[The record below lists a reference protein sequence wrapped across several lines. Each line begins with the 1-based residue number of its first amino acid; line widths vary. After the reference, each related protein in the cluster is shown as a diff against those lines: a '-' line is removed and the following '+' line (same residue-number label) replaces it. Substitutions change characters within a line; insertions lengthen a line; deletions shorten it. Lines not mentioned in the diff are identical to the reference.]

1 MRYSHQKGG
10 INDLM
15 TKQKLVITGMGAV
28 TPIGIGVDT
37 YWNNL
42 IHGVKGISRI
52 TRIDTTNLPVHIAGE
67 IKDFQPTDYL
77 PKKLVRETDPFM
89 HYALIAAN
97 EALEHS
103 QLPVENERIGIVM
116 SSALNGIT
124 TIAETQD
131 ECTKKGVYKVS
142 PRFVPKVEGN
152 IAAAQIAI
160 THGIKGPSLTLSTA
174 CASGVD
180 AIGTAAMLIRAGE
193 TEAAIAV
200 GADATICP
208 IMLSGLAMSRALSLN
223 NDDPAGAS
231 KPFDLNR
238 DGFVVGEGGGAI
250 VIETEE
256 HAKKRGATIFAEL
269 LGYDSN
275 TDGYHVTSPAPDG
288 NGAISCME
296 RAIAKAG
303 LTPDGIDYIN
313 AHGTATKVG
322 DEIETLAIQ
331 SVFGKDGKVTVSSTK
346 GATGHMM
353 AGGGITETI
362 ACIQA
367 VRHDIIPPTLNYIT
381 PDPNCNINLVVNT
394 AKEMTVRTAMSNAF
408 GFGGQNASVIV
419 GKYNG

>member
-1 MRYSHQKGG
+1 
-10 INDLM
+10 M

-42 IHGVKGISRI
+42 LAGVKGIAPI
-52 TRIDTTNLPVHIAGE
+52 TRFDTSGLPVHIAGE
-67 IKDFQPTDYL
+67 VKDFNPADYL
-77 PKKLVRETDPFM
+77 PKKLVRETDAFM
-89 HYALIAAN
+89 HYALVAAN
-97 EALEHS
+97 EAIAQS
-103 QLPVENERIGIVM
+103 GLPVQEERVGIVM

-131 ECTKKGVYKVS
+131 ECTKKGAYKVS

-160 THGIKGPSLTLSTA
+160 SHGIQGPSLTLSTA

-193 TEAAIAV
+193 AEAVIAV

-208 IMLSGLAMSRALSLN
+208 VMLSGLANSRALSLN
-223 NDDPAGAS
+223 NEDPAGAS

-238 DGFVVGEGGGAI
+238 DGFVVGEGGGAV

-288 NGAISCME
+288 NGAISCMT
-296 RAIAKAG
+296 RAIQKAG
-303 LTPDGIDYIN
+303 LTPDDIDYVN

-322 DEIETLAIQ
+322 DEIEVRAIKA
-331 SVFGKDGKVTVSSTK
+331 VFGEEDRVTVSSTK

-367 VRHDIIPPTLNYIT
+367 VRNDVVPATLNYET
-381 PDPNCNINLVVNT
+381 PDPSCQLNLVVNT
-394 AKEMTVRTAMSNAF
+394 PKKMTVQAAMSNAF

-419 GKYNG
+419 GKYCE

>member
-1 MRYSHQKGG
+1 
-10 INDLM
+10 M

-42 IHGVKGISRI
+42 LAGVKGIAPI
-52 TRIDTTNLPVHIAGE
+52 TRFDTSGLPVHIAGE
-67 IKDFQPTDYL
+67 VKDFNPADYL
-77 PKKLVRETDPFM
+77 PKKLVRETDAFM
-89 HYALIAAN
+89 HYALVAAN
-97 EALEHS
+97 EAIAQS
-103 QLPVENERIGIVM
+103 GLPVQEERVGIVM

-131 ECTKKGVYKVS
+131 ECTKKGAYKVS

-160 THGIKGPSLTLSTA
+160 SHGIQGPSLTLSTA

-193 TEAAIAV
+193 AEAVIAV

-208 IMLSGLAMSRALSLN
+208 VMLSGLANSRALSLN
-223 NDDPAGAS
+223 NEDPAGAS

-238 DGFVVGEGGGAI
+238 DGFVVGEGGGAV

-288 NGAISCME
+288 NGAISCMT
-296 RAIAKAG
+296 RAIQKAG
-303 LTPDGIDYIN
+303 LTPGDIDYVN

-322 DEIETLAIQ
+322 DEIEVRALKA
-331 SVFGKDGKVTVSSTK
+331 VFGEEDRVTVSSTK
-346 GATGHMM
+346 GAPGHMM

-367 VRHDIIPPTLNYIT
+367 VRNDVVPATLNYET
-381 PDPNCNINLVVNT
+381 PDPSCQLNLVVNT
-394 AKEMTVRTAMSNAF
+394 PKKMTVRAAMSNAF

-419 GKYNG
+419 GKYCE

>member
-1 MRYSHQKGG
+1 
-10 INDLM
+10 M

-42 IHGVKGISRI
+42 ISGVKGVAKV
-52 TRIDTTNLPVHIAGE
+52 TRFDTTGLPVHIAGE
-67 IKDFQPTDYL
+67 IKDFNASDYL
-77 PKKLVRETDPFM
+77 PKKLVRETDAFM

-97 EALEHS
+97 EALES
-103 QLPVENERIGIVM
+103 SKLNVEGERIGIVM

-152 IAAAQIAI
+152 IAAAQLAI
-160 THGIKGPSLTLSTA
+160 LHGIKGPSLTLSTA

-193 TEAAIAV
+193 TEACIAV

-208 IMLSGLAMSRALSLN
+208 IMLSGLAMSKALSLS
-223 NDDPAGAS
+223 NDDPARAC

-238 DGFVVGEGGGAI
+238 NGFVAAEGGGAVI
-250 VIETEE
+250 IETEE
-256 HAKKRGATIFAEL
+256 HAKKRGATILAEL
-269 LGYDSN
+269 LAYDSN

-288 NGAISCME
+288 NGAISCMQ
-296 RAIAKAG
+296 RAIEKAG
-303 LTPDGIDYIN
+303 LKAEDIDYVN
-313 AHGTATKVG
+313 THGTATKMG
-322 DEIETLAIQ
+322 DAIEVLGLKA
-331 SVFGKDGKVTVSSTK
+331 VFGEDSRVAVSSTK

-353 AGGGITETI
+353 AAGGITETI
-362 ACIQA
+362 ACIQSIRNGI
-367 VRHDIIPPTLNYIT
+367 VPGTQNYET
-381 PDPNCNINLVVNT
+381 PDPECTGINLITNE
-394 AKEMTVRTAMSNAF
+394 AKKMDVKYAMSNAF

-419 GKYNG
+419 GRYEE

>member
-1 MRYSHQKGG
+1 
-10 INDLM
+10 M

-42 IHGVKGISRI
+42 INGAKGVAKI
-52 TRIDTTNLPVHIAGE
+52 TRFDTTGLPVHIAGE
-67 IKDFQPTDYL
+67 IKDFDASDYL
-77 PKKLVRETDPFM
+77 PKKLVRETDAFM

-97 EALEHS
+97 EALES
-103 QLPVENERIGIVM
+103 SKLPVKDERIGIVM

-131 ECTKKGVYKVS
+131 ECTKKGAYKVS

-152 IAAAQIAI
+152 IAAAQLAI
-160 THGIKGPSLTLSTA
+160 LHGIKGPSLTLSTA

-193 TEAAIAV
+193 TEACIAV

-208 IMLSGLAMSRALSLN
+208 IMLSGLAMSKALSLN
-223 NDDPAGAS
+223 NDDPAGAC

-238 DGFVVGEGGGAI
+238 NGFVAAEGGGAV

-256 HAKKRGATIFAEL
+256 HAKKRGATILAEL
-269 LGYDSN
+269 LAYDSN

-288 NGAISCME
+288 NGAISCMQ
-296 RAIAKAG
+296 RAIEKAG
-303 LTPDGIDYIN
+303 LKAEDIDYVN
-313 AHGTATKVG
+313 THGTATKMG
-322 DEIETLAIQ
+322 DTIEVLGLKA
-331 SVFGKDGKVTVSSTK
+331 VFGENSRVAVSSTK

-353 AGGGITETI
+353 AAGGITETI
-362 ACIQA
+362 ACIQSIRNGI
-367 VRHDIIPPTLNYIT
+367 VPGTQNYET
-381 PDPNCNINLVVNT
+381 PDPECSGINLITNE
-394 AKEMTVRTAMSNAF
+394 AKQMDVKYAMSNAF

-419 GKYNG
+419 GKYED

>member
-1 MRYSHQKGG
+1 
-10 INDLM
+10 M

-42 IHGVKGISRI
+42 LAGVKGIAPI
-52 TRIDTTNLPVHIAGE
+52 TRFDTSGLPVHIAGE
-67 IKDFQPTDYL
+67 VKDFNPADYL
-77 PKKLVRETDPFM
+77 PKKLVRETDAFM
-89 HYALIAAN
+89 HYALVAAN
-97 EALEHS
+97 EAIAQS
-103 QLPVENERIGIVM
+103 CLPVQEERVGIVM

-131 ECTKKGVYKVS
+131 ECTKKGAYKVS

-160 THGIKGPSLTLSTA
+160 SHGIQGPSLTLSTA

-193 TEAAIAV
+193 AEAVIAV

-208 IMLSGLAMSRALSLN
+208 VMLSGLANSRALSLN
-223 NDDPAGAS
+223 NEDPAGAS

-238 DGFVVGEGGGAI
+238 DGFVVGEGGGAV

-288 NGAISCME
+288 NGAISCMT
-296 RAIAKAG
+296 RAIQKAG
-303 LTPDGIDYIN
+303 LTPDDIDYVN

-322 DEIETLAIQ
+322 DEIEVRALKA
-331 SVFGKDGKVTVSSTK
+331 VFGEEDRVTVSSTK

-367 VRHDIIPPTLNYIT
+367 VRNDVVPATLNYET
-381 PDPNCNINLVVNT
+381 PDPSCQLNLVVNT
-394 AKEMTVRTAMSNAF
+394 PKKMTVRAAMSNAF

-419 GKYNG
+419 GKYCE

>member
-1 MRYSHQKGG
+1 MM
-10 INDLM
+10 N
-15 TKQKLVITGMGAV
+15 QKLVITGMGAV
-28 TPIGIGVDT
+28 TPIGIGVEP

-42 IHGVKGISRI
+42 IHGAHGIAPI
-52 TRIDTTNLPVHIAGE
+52 TKFDTSGLPVHFAGE
-67 IKDFQPTDYL
+67 VKEFHAADHL

-89 HYALIAAN
+89 HYALVAAN
-97 EALEHS
+97 EALADS
-103 QLPVENERIGIVM
+103 RLPVAQERVGIVM

-124 TIAETQD
+124 TIAETQN
-131 ECTKKGVYKVS
+131 ECSKKGVYKVS

-160 THGIKGPSLTLSTA
+160 AHGIKGPSLTLSTA

-193 TEAAIAV
+193 AESVIAV
-200 GADATICP
+200 GADATLCP
-208 IMLSGLAMSRALSLN
+208 IMVSGLAMSRALSLN

-238 DGFVVGEGGGAI
+238 DGFVIGEGGGAL
-250 VIETEE
+250 VIETEA
-256 HAKKRGATIFAEL
+256 HAKRRGAHIYAEL

-303 LTPDGIDYIN
+303 LTPSGIDYIN

-331 SVFGKDGKVTVSSTK
+331 AVFGKDGKVAVSSTK

-367 VRHDIIPPTLNYIT
+367 ARFNIVPPTLNYAT
-381 PDPNCNINLVVNT
+381 PDPGCDLNLVVNT
-394 AKEMTVRTAMSNAF
+394 AREMAVRAAMSNAF

-419 GKYNG
+419 GAYDESN

>member
-1 MRYSHQKGG
+1 MS
-10 INDLM
+10 
-15 TKQKLVITGMGAV
+15 KQKLVITGMGAV
-28 TPIGIGVDT
+28 TPIGIGVET

-42 IHGVKGISRI
+42 ISGVSGISAI
-52 TRIDTTNLPVHIAGE
+52 TRFDTSNLPVHFAGE
-67 IKDFQPTDYL
+67 IKDFQAADYL

-97 EALEHS
+97 EALADS
-103 QLPVENERIGIVM
+103 KLPVENERIGIVM
-116 SSALNGIT
+116 SSALNGIS

-131 ECTKKGVYKVS
+131 ECTKKGAYKVS

-160 THGIKGPSLTLSTA
+160 THGIQGPSLTLSTA

-200 GADATICP
+200 GADATLCP
-208 IMLSGLAMSRALSLN
+208 IMVSGLAMSRALSLN
-223 NDDPAGAS
+223 NDTGAS
-231 KPFDLNR
+231 RPFDVNR
-238 DGFVVGEGGGAI
+238 DGFVIGEGGGAV

-256 HAKKRGATIFAEL
+256 HAKARGAAIYAEL

-288 NGAISCME
+288 KGAISCMK
-296 RAIAKAG
+296 RAIEKAG
-303 LTPDGIDYIN
+303 LTPDEIDYIN
-313 AHGTATKVG
+313 AHGTATKMG
-322 DEIETLAIQ
+322 DEIEVIAIQ
-331 SVFGKDGKVTVSSTK
+331 SVFGTDGKVQVSSTK

-367 VRHDIIPPTLNYIT
+367 VRYDLIPPTLNCT
-381 PDPNCNINLVVNT
+381 EQDPKCSINLVTDT
-394 AKEMTVRTAMSNAF
+394 AKAATVRAAMSNAF

-419 GKYNG
+419 GKYEG

>member
-1 MRYSHQKGG
+1 
-10 INDLM
+10 M

-42 IHGVKGISRI
+42 LAGVKGIAPI
-52 TRIDTTNLPVHIAGE
+52 TRFDTSDLPVHIAGE
-67 IKDFQPTDYL
+67 VKDFNPADYL
-77 PKKLVRETDPFM
+77 PKKLVRETDAFM
-89 HYALIAAN
+89 HYALVAAN
-97 EALEHS
+97 EAIAQS
-103 QLPVENERIGIVM
+103 GLPVQEERVGIVM

-131 ECTKKGVYKVS
+131 ECTKKGAYKVS

-160 THGIKGPSLTLSTA
+160 SHGIQGPSLTLSTA

-193 TEAAIAV
+193 AEAVIAV

-208 IMLSGLAMSRALSLN
+208 VMLSGLANSRALSLN
-223 NDDPAGAS
+223 NEDPAGAS

-238 DGFVVGEGGGAI
+238 DGFVVGEGGGAV

-288 NGAISCME
+288 NGAISCMT
-296 RAIAKAG
+296 RAIQKAG
-303 LTPDGIDYIN
+303 LTPDDIDYVN

-322 DEIETLAIQ
+322 DEIEVRALKA
-331 SVFGKDGKVTVSSTK
+331 VFGEEDRVTVSSTK

-367 VRHDIIPPTLNYIT
+367 VRNDVVPATLNYET
-381 PDPNCNINLVVNT
+381 PDPSCQLNLVVNT
-394 AKEMTVRTAMSNAF
+394 PKKMTVRAAMSNAF

-419 GKYNG
+419 GKYCE